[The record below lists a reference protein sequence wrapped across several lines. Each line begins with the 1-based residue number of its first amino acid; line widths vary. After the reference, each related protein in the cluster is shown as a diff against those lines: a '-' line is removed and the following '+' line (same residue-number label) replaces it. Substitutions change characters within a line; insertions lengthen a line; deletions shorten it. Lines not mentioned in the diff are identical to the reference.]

1 MAQSLAFWFD
11 REDESNGNLPEV
23 ELHFNYW
30 SLPNTKYDYLDIG
43 VKLAQLTEES
53 SDNPPEKTESAEQD
67 ESKFANVF
75 KSLNFYLPFNKEDIE
90 YHYELGE
97 LVCKEDELIP
107 AIFNGELLSK
117 DVYQTGQ
124 YELNISNFQRP
135 LRVITQIQ
143 EDQEGSFQGVKISN
157 LFDEPHKGV
166 QLSFP
171 VELFKLTNRKKTTE
185 QEQEHTTAPDRY
197 IRFRV
202 VIKQGKGNPLSSIEP
217 RKGAFLTGNFERDE
231 IVDFRIN
238 ESRNLPGTVRAQ
250 LFENSNI
257 KLVHFFLIR
266 DSSNDLKISHTSYK
280 RCRILEN
287 GLWNSYLCLSSK
299 NGAPFAEAKGRFRNS
314 LNWIKRK
321 IHLKSSKP
329 AQISENDRT
338 LIYHWS
344 EKEKTGG
351 KKSLDHFAA
360 FSKFTSTRT
369 KYLHLLRFAVAVLVI
384 GMVAS
389 YLSNLIPPY
398 LNSGKDN
405 VECIGEETKNTIH
418 SGADMDNS
426 NLLNYMLTV
435 KMFSGSKF
443 QCAEKKCKNQLGPYC
458 N

>member
-11 REDESNGNLPEV
+11 REDEGSGNLPEV

-30 SLPNTKYDYLDIG
+30 SLPSTKYDYLDIG
-43 VKLAQLTEES
+43 VKLS
-53 SDNPPEKTESAEQD
+53 SLPKEGEFE
-67 ESKFANVF
+67 NVF

-171 VELFKLTNRKKTTE
+171 VKLFKLTNRKKTTD
-185 QEQEHTTAPDRY
+185 QEQDQEHKTAPDRY

-202 VIKQGKGNPLSSIEP
+202 VIKQGKGNPLSSIES

-250 LFENSNI
+250 LFDNSNI

-299 NGAPFAEAKGRFRNS
+299 NGAPFAEAKGRFRNL

-344 EKEKTGG
+344 EKQKSDEK
-351 KKSLDHFAA
+351 KALDHFAA

-369 KYLHLLRFAVAVLVI
+369 GYLHLIRFAIVVLVI

-389 YLSNLIPPY
+389 SLSNLIPLY
-398 LNSGKDN
+398 LNTEKDN
-405 VECIGEETKNTIH
+405 VESISEETKNTIH

-426 NLLNYMLTV
+426 NRY
-435 KMFSGSKF
+435 GRKF
-443 QCAEKKCKNQLGPYC
+443 FI
-458 N
+458 

>member
-11 REDESNGNLPEV
+11 REDEGSGNLPEV

-30 SLPNTKYDYLDIG
+30 SLPSTKYDYLDIG
-43 VKLAQLTEES
+43 VKLS
-53 SDNPPEKTESAEQD
+53 SLPKEGEFE
-67 ESKFANVF
+67 NVF

-171 VELFKLTNRKKTTE
+171 VKLFKLTNRKKTTD
-185 QEQEHTTAPDRY
+185 QEQDQEHKTAPDRY

-202 VIKQGKGNPLSSIEP
+202 VIKQGKGNPLSSIES

-238 ESRNLPGTVRAQ
+238 EIRGGYWQKVR
-250 LFENSNI
+250 
-257 KLVHFFLIR
+257 
-266 DSSNDLKISHTSYK
+266 
-280 RCRILEN
+280 
-287 GLWNSYLCLSSK
+287 
-299 NGAPFAEAKGRFRNS
+299 
-314 LNWIKRK
+314 
-321 IHLKSSKP
+321 
-329 AQISENDRT
+329 
-338 LIYHWS
+338 
-344 EKEKTGG
+344 
-351 KKSLDHFAA
+351 
-360 FSKFTSTRT
+360 
-369 KYLHLLRFAVAVLVI
+369 
-384 GMVAS
+384 
-389 YLSNLIPPY
+389 
-398 LNSGKDN
+398 
-405 VECIGEETKNTIH
+405 
-418 SGADMDNS
+418 
-426 NLLNYMLTV
+426 
-435 KMFSGSKF
+435 
-443 QCAEKKCKNQLGPYC
+443 
-458 N
+458 